1 MFRSVFIKQGVV
13 MGTVGIVILCILG
26 SILLL
31 LSIAAIRA
39 VRIKAAPPAA
49 RIEEDKSASLDYAM
63 RLAKLIQIPTPS
75 AKDSSSEALAPFY
88 ELHKT
93 LETLFPCIH
102 EKMERTELDGNLIYR
117 YKSAHPNKDA
127 VLLMGHQD
135 VVPAAGEWK
144 HPPFA
149 GILENGILYGRGTL
163 DCKCTL
169 FSEFQAVEE
178 LLLEGYEPP
187 CDIYL
192 TSSVDEETHGA
203 GAKRIVQH
211 LKEKNVRLALVL
223 DEGGAVIEEPM
234 VGMDRPYAMI
244 SITEKGYADVLIH
257 AKAAG
262 GHSSM
267 PPRNTPLVRLGR
279 FMADVER
286 RAPFRREMSS
296 VVRAMLEG
304 IAPSMNFPMRFFLGN
319 LWLFKPLAL
328 AFMPAVS
335 PAAGALLSTTCAFT
349 MAKGSDAPN
358 VLPNEATVLAN
369 LRISHHQNTEE
380 SLRVLET
387 IAKKHDLTLE
397 VQSGYDASAF
407 VDIKG
412 RMYSYIENCARQ
424 DFPDAGA
431 APYVMTGGTDA
442 RHYEAISDNC
452 IRFSPIRMT
461 QKQLASVH
469 TVNENIDAAS
479 LAGAVRCY
487 KHILK
492 DIEIVL
498 D

>member
-1 MFRSVFIKQGVV
+1 
-13 MGTVGIVILCILG
+13 MGTVGIVFLCFLG
-26 SILLL
+26 LLL
-31 LSIAAIRA
+31 LLLFIAAVRA
-39 VRIKAAPPAA
+39 ARIKAKPPAA
-49 RIEEDKSASLDYAM
+49 RIEEDESAALYYAK
-63 RLAKLIQIPTPS
+63 RLAELIKIPTAS
-75 AKDSSSEALAPFY
+75 AKDSSNEELAPFFL
-88 ELHKT
+88 LHKT
-93 LETLFPCIH
+93 LEMLFPLIH
-102 EKMERTELDGNLIYR
+102 KKMECTELDGNLIYR
-117 YKSAHPNKDA
+117 LKNAHPKKDA

-135 VVPAAGEWK
+135 IVPAAGEWK

-149 GILENGILYGRGTL
+149 GIIENGILYGRGTL

-178 LLLEGYEPP
+178 LLREGYEPP

-203 GAKRIVQH
+203 GAKRIVQY

-223 DEGGAVIEEPM
+223 DEGGAVLEEPM
-234 VGMDRPYAMI
+234 TGMDRPYAMI
-244 SITEKGYADVLIH
+244 SITEKGYADVLVC

-279 FMADVER
+279 FMAEVER
-286 RAPFRREMSS
+286 RSPFRREMSS
-296 VVRAMLEG
+296 VVRTMLEG

-349 MAKGSDAPN
+349 MAKGSEAPN
-358 VLPNEATVLAN
+358 VLPTEATVLAN
-369 LRISHHQNTEE
+369 LRISHHQNMDA
-380 SLRVLET
+380 SIKALEK
-387 IAKKHDLTLE
+387 IAKKHDVTLE
-397 VQSGYDASAF
+397 MQSGYDASAF
-407 VDIKG
+407 VDITG
-412 RMYSYIENCARQ
+412 RMYKYIENCARE

-442 RHYEAISDNC
+442 RNYEDISANC
-452 IRFSPIRMT
+452 IRFSPVRMT
-461 QKQLASVH
+461 QQQLSSMHAA
-469 TVNENIDAAS
+469 NENIHAAS

-492 DIEIVL
+492 DIEIAL